1 MEKKYFFDHPF
12 GRAAGAA
19 RRVRPTKT
27 SMFAPLLLK
36 LSLAGAFTLLFGLA
50 PLFAA
55 GVSISDNG
63 VVNAAGY
70 TGGAVSAGE
79 IVAIFGSGLGP
90 STLVGLQLDSR
101 GYVSTSLSDTQ
112 VLFDGV
118 AAPLIYT
125 WAGQVSA
132 VVPYAVSGKTST
144 QVQVMYQGQ
153 NSNVVTMPV
162 TNAVPGIF
170 TIDASG
176 VGQGAILNQNGTVNS
191 ASNPAAIASYISV
204 YATGEG
210 QTRPGG
216 IDGKP
221 ADTPAPAPIATVTAT
236 IGGLNAQVQYAGGS
250 PGALAGLLQVNVL
263 VPQKIAAGP
272 SVPIVLTIGGKTTQ
286 TGVTVSIR

>member
-1 MEKKYFFDHPF
+1 MEKRYFFDGPF
-12 GRAAGAA
+12 RCAAVL
-19 RRVRPTKT
+19 R
-27 SMFAPLLLK
+27 K
-36 LSLAGAFTLLFGLA
+36 LSIAVAFTCLFGLA
-50 PLFAA
+50 PLFAQ
-55 GVSISDNG
+55 GGSVSISANG
-63 VVNAAGY
+63 VVNAASY
-70 TGGAVSAGE
+70 AGGAVSAGE
-79 IVAIFGSGLGP
+79 IVAVFGSGLGP
-90 STLVGLQLDSR
+90 STLVGMQLDSR
-101 GYVSTSLSDTQ
+101 GYVSSTSLAGTQ
-112 VLFDGV
+112 VFFDGV

-125 WAGQVSA
+125 WAQQVSA

-144 QVQVMYQGQ
+144 QIQVTYQGQ

-170 TIDASG
+170 TMDASG
-176 VGQGAILNQNGTVNS
+176 VGQGAIVNQDGTVNS

-221 ADTPAPAPIATVTAT
+221 AETPAPVPIATVTAT
-236 IGGLNAQVQYAGGS
+236 VGGLNADVQYAGGA
-250 PGALAGLLQVNVL
+250 PGALAGLLQVNVQ

-272 SVPIVLTIGGKTTQ
+272 SVPIVLTIGGQKTL

>member
-1 MEKKYFFDHPF
+1 MEKRYFFDDPF
-12 GRAAGAA
+12 RGAAGAA
-19 RRVRPTKT
+19 HCVRPTKT
-27 SMFAPLLLK
+27 STFAPLLLK
-36 LSLAGAFTLLFGLA
+36 LSMAGAFTFLFGLA

-90 STLVGLQLDSR
+90 GTLAGLQLDSR

-144 QVQVMYQGQ
+144 QVQVIYQGQ
-153 NSNVVTMPV
+153 NSNVVAMPV
-162 TNAVPGIF
+162 TNAVPGMF
-170 TIDASG
+170 TTDASG
-176 VGQGAILNQNGTVNS
+176 VGQGAIVNQNGTLNS

-221 ADTPAPAPIATVTAT
+221 ADTPAPVPIATVTAT
-236 IGGLNAQVQYAGGS
+236 VGGLNADVQYAGGS

-272 SVPIVLTIGGKTTQ
+272 SVPIVLTIGGHPTQ
-286 TGVTVSIR
+286 TGVTVSIK